1 MLFGKDRGPIYSRY
15 DIDRPGCVN
24 PVIDY
29 AAPGRSRDDIEFIT
43 AHKIT
48 PTLAEPG
55 DVRPGTAYSGI
66 GHTASLRSLMKS
78 SQSQANQTGGR
89 FAPSAGTANMRR
101 QSRAVLAAV
110 ILWIL
115 FILLSMLLSMIR

>member
-24 PVIDY
+24 PVVDY
-29 AAPGRSRDDIEFIT
+29 AAPARSRDDIEFIT

-48 PTLAEPG
+48 PTLAEPS
-55 DVRPGTAYSGI
+55 DVRPGTVYSGI
-66 GHTASLRSLMKS
+66 GHTASLRSLVKS
-78 SQSQANQTGGR
+78 PQ
-89 FAPSAGTANMRR
+89 FPPSTGTANMRR

-115 FILLSMLLSMIR
+115 FILLSMLLSMLR